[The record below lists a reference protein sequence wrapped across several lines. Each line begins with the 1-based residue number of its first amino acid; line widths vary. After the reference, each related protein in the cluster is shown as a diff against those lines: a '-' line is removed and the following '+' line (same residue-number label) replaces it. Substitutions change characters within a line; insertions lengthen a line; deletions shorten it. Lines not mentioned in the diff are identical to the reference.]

1 MPFIGPLKGRESR
14 IPRSEDTQGG
24 RMSHAFYRTAQG
36 RLPRPMSSK
45 GKTTSFFISL
55 RFSSEITWAAMSG
68 IVDAKP
74 IQINEIWISPVGAFT
89 TSETKPT
96 MKNLIISG

>member
-36 RLPRPMSSK
+36 RLPKPMSSK
-45 GKTTSFFISL
+45 GKTTFFL
-55 RFSSEITWAAMSG
+55 LAYGFR
-68 IVDAKP
+68 VK
-74 IQINEIWISPVGAFT
+74 
-89 TSETKPT
+89 
-96 MKNLIISG
+96 